1 MRLPSQSEFVQVRRL
16 FPVLAAV
23 LFVGALA
30 LPMWTIEVHAVQY
43 PNTALNLQLYAY
55 PQITGDY
62 AEMAALNHYIG
73 FYYPDPVLVEPNFD
87 VHENAVGVPE
97 WSLGPLA
104 FVGCA
109 ATGLFVALAPTESKL
124 RTGLIAQAVG
134 TVTVFTGM
142 MVLIQYR
149 LYEVGHS
156 LDPDAPVMG
165 VEGFTPPLWGT
176 YEIAN
181 ITSYSRFGAGAY
193 VSMVAIALLL
203 VAVRHRNDAATPR
216 DLLASLAALRQGD
229 VLGRLPVV
237 GGDDD
242 PGRSVDDPGASVDD
256 RQRGG

>member
-1 MRLPSQSEFVQVRRL
+1 MRFPTATEFVQVRRL

-43 PNTALNLQLYAY
+43 PDTVLNLQLYAY
-55 PQITGDY
+55 PRITGDY

-87 VHENAVGVPE
+87 VHENAVAVPE

-109 ATGLFVALAPTESKL
+109 ATGVFVALAPTASKL
-124 RTGLIAQAVG
+124 RKGLIAQAVG
-134 TVTVFTGM
+134 TIGVFTGM
-142 MVLIQYR
+142 MALIQYR

-156 LDPDAPVMG
+156 LDPNAPVMG
-165 VEGFTPPLWGT
+165 VEGFTPPLWGK

-203 VAVRHRNDAATPR
+203 VAFRHRNDAATTR
-216 DLLASLAALRQGD
+216 DLFAALADLDRED
-229 VLGRLPVV
+229 VRKRLPAV
-237 GGDDD
+237 GRDDD
-242 PGRSVDDPGASVDD
+242 GAGASADD
-256 RQRGG
+256 RTGGH